1 MKMDLDEFKTRLR
14 EVTDDERP
22 VAITEQDR
30 VVGHYLPVSN
40 RNPDAIDIDGW
51 ARARLLAQEKW
62 VARTPDWIER
72 LTRFGLDENGEPSQN
87 EYRP

>member
-22 VAITEQDR
+22 VAIMQQNR
-30 VVGHYLPVSN
+30 VVGHYLPVST
-40 RNPDAIDIDGW
+40 RNPDEIDIDGW

-62 VARTPDWIER
+62 VARTPDWMGR
-72 LTRFGLDENGEPSQN
+72 LTRFGLDDDGEPFEN
-87 EYRP
+87 EHRY